1 MTLKELFSKLHSHLY
16 IEIIISFYYSLDKS
30 YLFQT
35 CMLQDQIL
43 QGRRDFSILFSMP
56 FADVGMNLLFGLC

>member
-43 QGRRDFSILFSMP
+43 QGRHDFSILCSMP
-56 FADVGMNLLFGLC
+56 FADGGMNLLFGLC